1 MTVSTAR
8 PPTPALVLVA
18 GLLAALG
25 AAWMLATRVA
35 GPKPTPAPSGRP
47 DAAAPVAVPPGAG
60 GGGEGQA
67 AAAKPRKGG
76 AYEVMEVQ
84 QGGTIRVTCRLSRA
98 PAFALTLPLNK
109 DQAGCGHPTMPNE
122 RCVHDAAT
130 LGLANCIV
138 SLVDIQKGKAFEG
151 ALAEKGATVTLDQKG
166 CVYVPHVQLVRAGTQ
181 LAVRNSDPVQHNVK
195 AFLNNRATLQF
206 NLMSSSNSLLDPSDE
221 TTLSKSGNYLL
232 FCDIHFWMTGY
243 IRAVAHPYHAVTGA
257 DGVATL
263 TKVPAGTYKV
273 GCWHE
278 GMVLKVVQAGAEV
291 TGYEPSADFEEAPQD
306 VTVTAGGTSEVTFS
320 INPR

>member
-47 DAAAPVAVPPGAG
+47 AAAAPVAVPPGAG

-76 AYEVMEVQ
+76 AYEVVEVQ

-98 PAFALTLPLNK
+98 PAFALTLPLNR

-151 ALAEKGATVTLDQKG
+151 ALAEKGATVVLDQHG
-166 CVYVPHVQLVRAGTQ
+166 CAYVPHVQLVRTGTQ
-181 LAVRNSDPVQHNVK
+181 LAVKNSDPVQHNVK
-195 AFLNNRATLQF
+195 SFLNNRATLQF
-206 NLMSSSNSLLDPSDE
+206 NLMSSSNSLLEPQAD
-221 TTLSKSGNYLL
+221 TVLARAGTYLL
-232 FCDIHFWMTGY
+232 YCDIHFWMTGY
-243 IRAVAHPYHAVTGA
+243 VRAVAHPYHALSGK
-257 DGVATL
+257 DGTCTL
-263 TKVPAGTYKV
+263 TQVPPGQYRI

-278 GMVLKVVQAGAEV
+278 GMTVKLQQAGADV
-291 TGYEPSADFEEAPQD
+291 TGYEFSPDITLPEQVVD
-306 VTVTAGGTSEVTFS
+306 VPPGGTVDIVFVVD
-320 INPR
+320 PA